1 MAENRF
7 RSWVGFKG
15 EVETVPTENAV
26 ERIRQLESQLADLR
40 SRRDITT
47 LSKEEFEILATETAM
62 SLIKTA
68 QQRESRAIASA
79 ERNVAEA
86 VRIAKEKLDGS
97 EAKAKSILSGAES
110 RGRKYIEA
118 AEVEAN
124 ELKDEAIRKAESL
137 LTQSKR
143 ESAALASAAKQQAEQ
158 IITAASSEVGNFRT
172 WLTSAISES
181 ERLYRIQTQS
191 LSAAERAISE
201 TRARLQTAFDRLASL
216 QSDIDSNL
224 DDQNRPVKKSFSISA
239 EEKLTSEPAAIRKA
253 ARKSASKSTKKVTKK
268 PLKKSAKKVTSKKR
282 K

>member
-1 MAENRF
+1 MAEKRF

-86 VRIAKEKLDGS
+86 ARIAKEKLDGS

-118 AEVEAN
+118 AEIEAS
-124 ELKDEAIRKAESL
+124 ELKGEALRKAESL

-143 ESAALASAAKQQAEQ
+143 EAAALASAARNEAEQ
-158 IITAASSEVGNFRT
+158 IISTASGEVGNFRT

-201 TRARLQTAFDRLASL
+201 TRSRLQAAFERLASL
-216 QSDIDSNL
+216 QGDIDSNL
-224 DDQNRPVKKSFSISA
+224 DDQNRPVKKTFAVSGA
-239 EEKLTSEPAAIRKA
+239 EKLMSEAAPIRKVA
-253 ARKSASKSTKKVTKK
+253 KKSATGSAKKVTNK
-268 PLKKSAKKVTSKKR
+268 PQKKSAKKVTSKKR

>member
-201 TRARLQTAFDRLASL
+201 TRARLQTAFERLASL

-224 DDQNRPVKKSFSISA
+224 DDQNRPVKRSFSISA
-239 EEKLTSEPAAIRKA
+239 EEKLTSEEAPIRKA
-253 ARKSASKSTKKVTKK
+253 ARKSATRSAKKVSKK
-268 PLKKSAKKVTSKKR
+268 PQKKSAKKITSKKR

>member
-1 MAENRF
+1 MADKKF

-26 ERIRQLESQLADLR
+26 ERIRQLETQLADLR
-40 SRRDITT
+40 SRRDITS

-68 QQRESRAIASA
+68 QQRESRALASA

-86 VRIAKEKLDGS
+86 VRIAKEKLESS
-97 EAKAKSILSGAES
+97 EAKAKSILAGAES

-118 AEVEAN
+118 AEGEAS
-124 ELKDEAIRKAESL
+124 ELKDEALRKAEAL
-137 LTQSKR
+137 LTHSKR
-143 ESAALASAAKQQAEQ
+143 EANALTSAAKSEAEQ
-158 IITAASSEVGNFRT
+158 IISEASGEVGNFRT
-172 WLTSAISES
+172 WLTTAISES

-201 TRARLQTAFDRLASL
+201 TKSRLQTAFERLAAL
-216 QSDIDSNL
+216 QGDIDANL
-224 DDQNRPVKKSFSISA
+224 DDENRPVKKSFTVSA
-239 EEKLTSEPAAIRKA
+239 EEKLTTERPPIRKVSRKPA
-253 ARKSASKSTKKVTKK
+253 KRSARKITKK
-268 PLKKSAKKVTSKKR
+268 PIKRSAKKAPSKKR

>member
-201 TRARLQTAFDRLASL
+201 TRARLQTAFERLASL

-239 EEKLTSEPAAIRKA
+239 EEKLTSEPAPIRKA

>member
-143 ESAALASAAKQQAEQ
+143 ESAALASAAKRQAEQ

-201 TRARLQTAFDRLASL
+201 TRARLQTAFERLASL

-239 EEKLTSEPAAIRKA
+239 EEKLTSEPAPIRKA

>member
-40 SRRDITT
+40 SRRAITT

-201 TRARLQTAFDRLASL
+201 TRARLQTAFERLASL

-239 EEKLTSEPAAIRKA
+239 EEKLTSEPAPIRKA

>member
-201 TRARLQTAFDRLASL
+201 TRARLQTAFERLASL

>member
-201 TRARLQTAFDRLASL
+201 TRARLQTAFERLASL

-239 EEKLTSEPAAIRKA
+239 EEKLTSEPAPIRKA
-253 ARKSASKSTKKVTKK
+253 ARKSATRSAKKVTKK

>member
-239 EEKLTSEPAAIRKA
+239 EEKLTSEPAPIRKA

>member
-201 TRARLQTAFDRLASL
+201 TRARLQTAFERLASL

-224 DDQNRPVKKSFSISA
+224 DDQNRPVKKSFSISP
-239 EEKLTSEPAAIRKA
+239 EEKLTSEPAPIRKA

>member
-1 MAENRF
+1 MAEKRF

-86 VRIAKEKLDGS
+86 ARIAKEKLDGS

-118 AEVEAN
+118 AEIEAS
-124 ELKDEAIRKAESL
+124 ELKGEALRKAESL

-143 ESAALASAAKQQAEQ
+143 EAAALASAARNEAEQ
-158 IITAASSEVGNFRT
+158 IISTASGEVGNFRT

-201 TRARLQTAFDRLASL
+201 TRSRLQTAFERLASL
-216 QSDIDSNL
+216 QGDIDSNL
-224 DDQNRPVKKSFSISA
+224 DDQNRPVKKTFAVSGA
-239 EEKLTSEPAAIRKA
+239 EKLMSEAAPIRKVA
-253 ARKSASKSTKKVTKK
+253 KKSVAKKSKKN
-268 PLKKSAKKVTSKKR
+268 PIKKSAKKVSSKKR

>member
-1 MAENRF
+1 MAEKRF

-86 VRIAKEKLDGS
+86 ARIAKEKLDGS

-118 AEVEAN
+118 AEIEAS
-124 ELKDEAIRKAESL
+124 ELKGEALRKAESL

-143 ESAALASAAKQQAEQ
+143 EAAALASAARNEAEQ
-158 IITAASSEVGNFRT
+158 IISTASGEVGNFRT

-201 TRARLQTAFDRLASL
+201 TRSRLQTAFERLASL

-239 EEKLTSEPAAIRKA
+239 EEKLTSEPAPIRKA

>member
-1 MAENRF
+1 MAEKRF

-68 QQRESRAIASA
+68 QQRESRAMASA
-79 ERNVAEA
+79 ERSVADA
-86 VRIAKEKLDGS
+86 ARIAKEKIDGS

-124 ELKDEAIRKAESL
+124 ELKDEALRKVEAL

-143 ESAALASAAKQQAEQ
+143 EASALSSAAQREAEQ
-158 IITAASSEVGNFRT
+158 IINSASGEVGNFRT

-201 TRARLQTAFDRLASL
+201 TRSRLQTAFERLASL
-216 QSDIDSNL
+216 QGDIDSNL
-224 DDQNRPVKKSFSISA
+224 DDQNRPVKKTFTVSGA
-239 EEKLTSEPAAIRKA
+239 EKLTSEAAPIRKVA
-253 ARKSASKSTKKVTKK
+253 KKSATGSAKKVTNK
-268 PLKKSAKKVTSKKR
+268 PQKKSAKKVTSKKR

>member
-1 MAENRF
+1 MAEKRF

-86 VRIAKEKLDGS
+86 ARIAKEKLDGS

-118 AEVEAN
+118 AEIEAS
-124 ELKDEAIRKAESL
+124 ELKGEALRKAESL

-143 ESAALASAAKQQAEQ
+143 EAAALASAARNEAEQ
-158 IITAASSEVGNFRT
+158 IISTASGEVGNFRT

-201 TRARLQTAFDRLASL
+201 TRSRLQTAFERLASL
-216 QSDIDSNL
+216 QGDIDSNL
-224 DDQNRPVKKSFSISA
+224 DDQNQPVKKTFTVSGA
-239 EEKLTSEPAAIRKA
+239 EKLTSEAAPIRKVA
-253 ARKSASKSTKKVTKK
+253 KKSATGSAKKVTNK
-268 PLKKSAKKVTSKKR
+268 PQKKSAKKVSSKKR

>member
-1 MAENRF
+1 MADSKF

-26 ERIRQLESQLADLR
+26 ERIRQLESQLTDLR
-40 SRRDITT
+40 SRRDITS
-47 LSKEEFEILATETAM
+47 LSREEFEILATETAM

-68 QQRESRAIASA
+68 QQRESRAMASA
-79 ERNVAEA
+79 ERSVADA
-86 VRIAKEKLDGS
+86 ARIAKEKLDGS

-124 ELKDEAIRKAESL
+124 ELKDEALRKAEAL
-137 LTQSKR
+137 LTHSKR
-143 ESAALASAAKQQAEQ
+143 ESAALAATAKQQAEQ
-158 IITAASSEVGNFRT
+158 IITTASGEVGNFRT

-201 TRARLQTAFDRLASL
+201 TRSRLQTAFERLASL

-224 DDQNRPVKKSFSISA
+224 DDQNRPVKKSFSVSA
-239 EEKLTSEPAAIRKA
+239 EEKLTSEEAPIRKV
-253 ARKSASKSTKKVTKK
+253 ARKSATRSAKKVSKK
-268 PLKKSAKKVTSKKR
+268 PLKKNAKKVTSKKR

>member
-1 MAENRF
+1 MAEKRF

-86 VRIAKEKLDGS
+86 ARIAKEKLDGS

-110 RGRKYIEA
+110 RVRKYIEA
-118 AEVEAN
+118 AEIEAS
-124 ELKDEAIRKAESL
+124 ELKGEALRKAESL

-143 ESAALASAAKQQAEQ
+143 EAAALASAARNEAEQ
-158 IITAASSEVGNFRT
+158 IISTASGEVGNFRT

-191 LSAAERAISE
+191 LSAAERAIAE
-201 TRARLQTAFDRLASL
+201 TRARLQTAFERLASL
-216 QSDIDSNL
+216 QGDIDSNL
-224 DDQNRPVKKSFSISA
+224 DDQNRPVKKTFTVSGA
-239 EEKLTSEPAAIRKA
+239 EKLTSEAAPIRKVA
-253 ARKSASKSTKKVTKK
+253 KKSATGSAKKVTNK
-268 PLKKSAKKVTSKKR
+268 PQKKSAKKVTSKKR

>member
-201 TRARLQTAFDRLASL
+201 TRARLQTAFERLASL

-224 DDQNRPVKKSFSISA
+224 DDQNRPVKKSFSISPK
-239 EEKLTSEPAAIRKA
+239 EKLTSEPAPIRKA
-253 ARKSASKSTKKVTKK
+253 ERKSASKSTKKVTKK

>member
-1 MAENRF
+1 MAEKRF

-86 VRIAKEKLDGS
+86 ARIAKEKLDGS

-118 AEVEAN
+118 AEIEAN
-124 ELKDEAIRKAESL
+124 ELKGEALRKAESL

-143 ESAALASAAKQQAEQ
+143 EAAALASAARNEAEQ
-158 IITAASSEVGNFRT
+158 IISTASGEVGNFRT

-201 TRARLQTAFDRLASL
+201 TRSRLQTAFERLASL
-216 QSDIDSNL
+216 QGDIDSNL
-224 DDQNRPVKKSFSISA
+224 DDQNRPVKKTFTVSGA
-239 EEKLTSEPAAIRKA
+239 EKLTSEAAPIRKVA
-253 ARKSASKSTKKVTKK
+253 KKSATGSAKKVTNK
-268 PLKKSAKKVTSKKR
+268 PQKKSAKKVTSKKR

>member
-1 MAENRF
+1 MCAER
-7 RSWVGFKG
+7 RAERERVAAAQR
-15 EVETVPTENAV
+15 VPD
-26 ERIRQLESQLADLR
+26 LESQLADLR

-68 QQRESRAIASA
+68 QQRESRAMASA
-79 ERNVAEA
+79 ERSVADA
-86 VRIAKEKLDGS
+86 ARIAKEKIDGS

-124 ELKDEAIRKAESL
+124 ELKDEALRKVEAL

-143 ESAALASAAKQQAEQ
+143 EASALSSAAQREAEQ
-158 IITAASSEVGNFRT
+158 LINSASGEVGNFRT

-201 TRARLQTAFDRLASL
+201 TRSRLQTAFERLASL
-216 QSDIDSNL
+216 QGDIDSNL
-224 DDQNRPVKKSFSISA
+224 DDQNRPVKKTFTVSGA
-239 EEKLTSEPAAIRKA
+239 ENLTSEAAPIRKVA
-253 ARKSASKSTKKVTKK
+253 KKSATGSAKKVTNK
-268 PLKKSAKKVTSKKR
+268 PQKKSAKKVTSKKR